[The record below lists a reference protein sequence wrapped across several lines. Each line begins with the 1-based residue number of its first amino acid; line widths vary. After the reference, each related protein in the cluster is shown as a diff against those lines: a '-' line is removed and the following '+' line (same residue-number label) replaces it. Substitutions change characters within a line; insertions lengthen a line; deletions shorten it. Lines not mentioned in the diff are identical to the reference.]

1 MIADFLTITLM
12 YNSSRQPVFVN
23 PDTTESI
30 QFDCRIQE
38 SRNYK
43 WLKKSTGVGLLFLA
57 MLLGSAE
64 SLLAQDPQF
73 SQFYAAPLYLNP
85 AFAGSTGQA
94 RAGINYRNQWPAI
107 DANFTTMSAYFDYF
121 IEDKSSGIGV
131 MLMRDMEG
139 LAGLRSMSLGVQY
152 SYELKLTDY
161 LGFRPGAQ
169 VALFNRDVN
178 FGKLTFGDQYDPATG
193 DFINPTTA
201 ESFNTNFS
209 KTFIDLG
216 FGGVLFTKKAWLG
229 VAAHH
234 LNKPN
239 QSIIDEKSQLP
250 IKLSIHGGFKFLMR
264 PGVIENGIYSR
275 TAERSIAPAIQY
287 RHQGKFDQLD
297 LGMYFTFEPLVLGTW
312 YRGVPFKQVDG
323 FVNNESIVLLL
334 GFTKLGAKDAINVG
348 YSFDYTIS
356 KLGIGSGGAHE
367 FSLVY
372 TWPMRNPRKPP
383 ADKLVIP
390 CPDF

>member
-1 MIADFLTITLM
+1 MQ
-12 YNSSRQPVFVN
+12 NSSVPRMYDGSFSRSAGNRIVFALLF
-23 PDTTESI
+23 I
-30 QFDCRIQE
+30 
-38 SRNYK
+38 
-43 WLKKSTGVGLLFLA
+43 TGVNFTVHG
-57 MLLGSAE
+57 
-64 SLLAQDPQF
+64 QDPQF

-85 AFAGSTGQA
+85 AFTGSTGQA

-121 IEDKSSGIGV
+121 IEDRKSGV
-131 MLMRDMEG
+131 GMLLTRDTEG
-139 LAGLRSMSLGVQY
+139 LAGLRSLSVGVQY
-152 SYELKLTDY
+152 SYELQLTEY

-178 FGKLTFGDQYDPATG
+178 FDKLTFGDQFDPTTG
-193 DFINPTTA
+193 QMINQETA

-209 KTFIDLG
+209 KTFVDLS
-216 FGGVLFTKKAWLG
+216 FGGVFFTRVAWLG
-229 VAAHH
+229 IAASH
-234 LNKPN
+234 LNRPN
-239 QSIIDEKSQLP
+239 QSIIDEESRLP
-250 IKLSIHGGFKFLMR
+250 IKYSFHGGFKFFMR

-275 TAERSIAPAIQY
+275 EAERSIAPAFQY
-287 RHQGKFDQLD
+287 RHQGKFDQMD
-297 LGMYFTFEPLVLGTW
+297 LGLYFTFEPLVLGTW
-312 YRGVPFKQVDG
+312 YRGVPFKQLDG

-334 GFTKLGAKDAINVG
+334 GFVKLGAKDAINVG

-356 KLGIGSGGAHE
+356 KLGPGSGGAHE
-367 FSLVY
+367 FSLAY